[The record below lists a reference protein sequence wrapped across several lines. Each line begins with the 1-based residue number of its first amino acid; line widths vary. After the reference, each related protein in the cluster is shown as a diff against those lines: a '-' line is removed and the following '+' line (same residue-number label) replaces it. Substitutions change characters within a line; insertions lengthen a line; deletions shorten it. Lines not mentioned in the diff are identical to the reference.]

1 MTAVVWAGVALAVAT
16 FAMRAAGPV
25 LAGRFDL
32 SEGAR
37 RTVDLCALTLL
48 AGVMATTA
56 FADGREFGGIARV
69 AGVAIAGLL
78 AWRRCPLPLV
88 IVAAA
93 AVTALLRLA
102 GAD

>member
-1 MTAVVWAGVALAVAT
+1 MTGVMWAGIALAIAT
-16 FAMRAAGPV
+16 FAMRATGPV

-32 SEGAR
+32 SDGTR
-37 RTVDLCALTLL
+37 RTVDLCALALL
-48 AGVMATTA
+48 AGVMATTT
-56 FADGREFGGIARV
+56 FADGREFGGTARV
-69 AGVAIAGLL
+69 AGVAVAGVL

>member
-1 MTAVVWAGVALAVAT
+1 MNAILWAGVALAVAT
-16 FAMRAAGPV
+16 FAMRAAGPI

-37 RTVDLCALTLL
+37 RTVDLCAFALL

-56 FADGREFGGIARV
+56 FADGQGFGGTARLT
-69 AGVAIAGLL
+69 GVAVAGLL

-88 IVAAA
+88 IITAG
-93 AVTALLRLA
+93 AVTSLLRLA
-102 GAD
+102 GAA